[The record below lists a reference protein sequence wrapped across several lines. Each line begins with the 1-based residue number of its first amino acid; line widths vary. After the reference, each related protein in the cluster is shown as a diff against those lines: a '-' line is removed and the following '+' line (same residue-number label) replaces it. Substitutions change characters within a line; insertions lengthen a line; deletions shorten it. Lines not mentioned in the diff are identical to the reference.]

1 MEINERIL
9 SRRVELNLSD
19 IDVALLS
26 DLTYDEYQDIEFHSD
41 EIITLTD
48 IYNVKK
54 YVMF

>member
-26 DLTYDEYQDIEFHSD
+26 DLTYDEY
-41 EIITLTD
+41 
-48 IYNVKK
+48 
-54 YVMF
+54 